1 MANNKPWLKMWTS
14 WLGDIQMDRLSLA
27 EQGAYWRLFSLCH
40 DCGHVDKDGKLTGAL
55 ISAGAPLTLVEIIKS
70 LKISDDLDKAIFMSM
85 FEKMKVAGYLD
96 HNGYTIYVTNYE
108 ESQRAATDTKA
119 DRSRRQRE
127 RRERLAEDDKR
138 KVSPTPSLKENN
150 NIYIRGETGHGKH
163 HGISVTQSQTQELSS
178 HVKSVTN
185 GISVTVNK
193 SSETLK
199 EIMRCHDEY
208 IGGLINSV
216 KSAKITD
223 FSEFFDNNGG
233 KIEWIEKGF
242 AAAPAS
248 KRQWDYIQAIL
259 QRYLDNG
266 GPDDRE
272 KTNQSSRR
280 SGPQQRTRQPRRHP
294 ITYIK
299 GSDPADG

>member
-1 MANNKPWLKMWTS
+1 MQERSNSYQRMP
-14 WLGDIQMDRLSLA
+14 
-27 EQGAYWRLFSLCH
+27 F
-40 DCGHVDKDGKLTGAL
+40 
-55 ISAGAPLTLVEIIKS
+55 
-70 LKISDDLDKAIFMSM
+70 LKIYSREWLQGSLRIENDAAERGVWADFLALSNESRKRGIIQANDITPYPHEYLASLLNIPVDLLEHCIAKFTAQGRISED
-85 FEKMKVAGYLD
+85 G
-96 HNGYTIYVTNYE
+96 NGIKITNFDYW
-108 ESQRAATDTKA
+108 QGLDTK
-119 DRSRRQRE
+119 RKGPGRPPKNRE
-127 RRERLAEDDKR
+127 KR
-138 KVSPTPSLKENN
+138 KNPE
-150 NIYIRGETGHGKH
+150 G
-163 HGISVTQSQTQELSS
+163 ELSES
-178 HVKSVTN
+178 
-185 GISVTVNK
+185 
-193 SSETLK
+193 LK